1 MRARWDAKYNP
12 RDYGIAQIL
21 GRDYGIEEPYW
32 GPSDMSSLLTSQEG
46 LILRLHT
53 HDLLIMIPLRQTF
66 LRVIRNNKK
75 TYRNF
80 VVIASNL

>member
-53 HDLLIMIPLRQTF
+53 PDLLILELYEVKRKLIETL
-66 LRVIRNNKK
+66 L
-75 TYRNF
+75 
-80 VVIASNL
+80 

>member
-1 MRARWDAKYNP
+1 MRARWDAKYDH

-21 GRDYGIEEPYW
+21 GRDYGIEKSYW
-32 GPSDMSSLLTSQEG
+32 GPSDMSSLLMSQEG

-53 HDLLIMIPLRQTF
+53 HDLLIIFPLTKTF
-66 LRVIRNNKK
+66 LRVIRKKEK

>member
-1 MRARWDAKYNP
+1 
-12 RDYGIAQIL
+12 
-21 GRDYGIEEPYW
+21 
-32 GPSDMSSLLTSQEG
+32 MSSLLTSQEG

-66 LRVIRNNKK
+66 LRVIRNKKK

>member
-1 MRARWDAKYNP
+1 MRVRWDAQYNP
-12 RDYGIAQIL
+12 RDYGIAQTL

-53 HDLLIMIPLRQTF
+53 HDLLIIFPLRKTF
-66 LRVIRNNKK
+66 LRVIRNKKK